1 MEEMSVNYLQE
12 QHKRVQKEQDLQ
24 EIYTKIRLDG
34 MLQEQAIDTVAKF
47 LDKRKEIIDQIT
59 YLKETILS
67 RDKLIVEL
75 QDEINI
81 LNASESLFAEEPFIY
96 DEQFFHDDS
105 EEVAF
110 NKNSSFISECS
121 RAYVLAKEMEELTKL
136 GLVSLEGV
144 NQQACLEMATEF
156 DFLSQSKLSFN
167 KKIIKVIEAPPGT
180 KVSKDRTFLL
190 LNSRKVSKME
200 FQDRLTVVA
209 LSAK

>member
-1 MEEMSVNYLQE
+1 
-12 QHKRVQKEQDLQ
+12 
-24 EIYTKIRLDG
+24 
-34 MLQEQAIDTVAKF
+34 
-47 LDKRKEIIDQIT
+47 
-59 YLKETILS
+59 
-67 RDKLIVEL
+67 
-75 QDEINI
+75 
-81 LNASESLFAEEPFIY
+81 
-96 DEQFFHDDS
+96 
-105 EEVAF
+105 
-110 NKNSSFISECS
+110 
-121 RAYVLAKEMEELTKL
+121 MEELTKL